1 MNERAKYFRSKFI
14 RNGIAG
20 FAISAFLI
28 YSAIAKSESIK
39 PILFIIPVVSFVW
52 LYFGFWINKKLKA
65 KNAKLESF
73 EIKDERISFKQV
85 DLIFTAL
92 LVAAVILLVRHLKYA
107 DYLVIPVA
115 IFYFY
120 WLYSQ
125 LKLLNEYFK
134 A

>member
-1 MNERAKYFRSKFI
+1 MNERVKYFKSKFI
-14 RNGIAG
+14 RSGIVG
-20 FAISAFLI
+20 FAISVFLI
-28 YSAIAKSESIK
+28 YSAIAKSESIN
-39 PILFIIPVVSFVW
+39 PILFIIPVVAFVW
-52 LYFGFWINKKLKA
+52 LYFGFWINKKLKS
-65 KNAKLESF
+65 KNEKLESF

-85 DLIFTAL
+85 DIILTAL
-92 LVAAVILLVRHLKYA
+92 LIAVTILVVRHLKYA

-125 LKLLNEYFK
+125 VKLLDEYFK